1 MTSHRDHP
9 AAPLWM
15 NDARIR
21 RMIADSVRRR
31 RAKRKRELADFERQ
45 VQRAQDAE
53 NANSHGREV
62 VHMASASF
70 ALQKALFSKL
80 TGGCRHA
87 GALGG
92 AARLRRS
99 AIAR

>member
-1 MTSHRDHP
+1 MTSNRNHP

-15 NDARIR
+15 SDARIR

-53 NANSHGREV
+53 QNP
-62 VHMASASF
+62 
-70 ALQKALFSKL
+70 Q
-80 TGGCRHA
+80 
-87 GALGG
+87 
-92 AARLRRS
+92 ARK
-99 AIAR
+99 